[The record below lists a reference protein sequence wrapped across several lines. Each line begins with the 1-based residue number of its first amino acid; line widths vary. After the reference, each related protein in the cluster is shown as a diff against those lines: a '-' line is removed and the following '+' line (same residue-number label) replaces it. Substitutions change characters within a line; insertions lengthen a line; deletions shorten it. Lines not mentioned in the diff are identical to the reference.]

1 MSGLS
6 LTVKRAVFRISPDL
20 AWRLAAWRDAQTGF
34 CVSLARGLADPARL
48 GLDIGG
54 SWGLFAAAL
63 AGRVTGLHV
72 FEPNP
77 EKARFLE
84 ASLGQ
89 RARVHGIALSDEA
102 GEVELHIPDQSSALA
117 TIEVSNTVRNTP
129 GRRVMVSRLR
139 LDALSLGPVGFIKLD
154 VEGHEGA
161 VLAGAEGLLRRD
173 HPALLI
179 EIEERHRPGAVAQT
193 LGWLGALGY
202 AAWMVEGARLV
213 PAVGFDQA
221 RHQAAPPDARHQ
233 HDGYVHDFLFLAA
246 SEQSSQRARLAA
258 LGIALPPA

>member
-1 MSGLS
+1 
-6 LTVKRAVFRISPDL
+6 
-20 AWRLAAWRDAQTGF
+20 
-34 CVSLARGLADPARL
+34 LARGLVEPSRL

-63 AGRVTGLHV
+63 AGRVLELHV

-84 ASLGQ
+84 ASLGR
-89 RARVHGIALSDEA
+89 RARIHAIALSDEA

-117 TIEVSNTVRNTP
+117 TIEASNSVRTMP
-129 GRRVMVSRLR
+129 GRRVKVARQR
-139 LDALSLGPVGFIKLD
+139 LDSLDLAPSLGPVGFVKLD
-154 VEGHEGA
+154 VEGHEAA

-193 LGWLGALGY
+193 LAWLWRAGLFS
-202 AAWMVEGARLV
+202 M
-213 PAVGFDQA
+213 
-221 RHQAAPPDARHQ
+221 
-233 HDGYVHDFLFLAA
+233 DG
-246 SEQSSQRARLAA
+246 
-258 LGIALPPA
+258 